1 MTNRTETSCHQPAEG
16 RWLPSASRDKSI
28 RAPPPPCMATPSST
42 PSKVVSEGRETERS
56 PQMFVGPELSV
67 AYLTST
73 HIPLARTQSQG
84 PPNLLILPPDIWT
97 FSFLSTLTDTG
108 LFQIL
113 CIFHLYNKSKSLRG
127 RFTSSLFSPVPEHT
141 SLTLQPTLTFT
152 DLISF
157 PWLKTICVSGG

>member
-1 MTNRTETSCHQPAEG
+1 MSPTSRGQVAP
-16 RWLPSASRDKSI
+16 LSI
-28 RAPPPPCMATPSST
+28 SWQKYQSPPPPCMATPSST

-73 HIPLARTQSQG
+73 HIPLTRTQSQG